1 MAGIDRRGRLLL
13 VTVDGRQP
21 GVSEGVTLQ
30 EGARLMQSLGAVDA
44 MNLDGGGS
52 TAMVVVGLLVN
63 HPSDS
68 TGERADGDAVVVL
81 P

>member
-1 MAGIDRRGRLLL
+1 
-13 VTVDGRQP
+13 
-21 GVSEGVTLQ
+21 VTLQ

>member
-1 MAGIDRRGRLLL
+1 
-13 VTVDGRQP
+13 VDGRQP
-21 GVSEGVTLQ
+21 GVSEGVTLE

-52 TAMVVVGLLVN
+52 TAMALNGVLAN

-81 P
+81 PR